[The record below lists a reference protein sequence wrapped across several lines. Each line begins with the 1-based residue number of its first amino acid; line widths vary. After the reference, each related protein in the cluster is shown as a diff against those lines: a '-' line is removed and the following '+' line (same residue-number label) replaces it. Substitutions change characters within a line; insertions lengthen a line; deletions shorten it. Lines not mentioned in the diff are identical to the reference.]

1 MTRVPVRAT
10 RGGWRAAAPLLLAA
24 ALLVP
29 SCQPGQKRTVVFW
42 QSWSP
47 AIMDPLIAKFEAE
60 HPDIRV
66 QVERLA
72 GGPADRERIAA
83 AVASDSVPDLCELG
97 STWMP
102 RMLDSGALVD
112 WSAGVAD
119 LKPTMRGW
127 SMCSIGDA
135 VYGMPWVLGT
145 RALFYNKTL
154 FARAG
159 LDSSR
164 APVTW
169 DELYA
174 ASAAIDRLGGVHGY
188 GVQGA
193 EPQVLFKKFM
203 PFAWG
208 NGGRVLSDDLAS
220 SEFDS
225 PRNVEALE
233 FYLRLRDVGVVAR
246 QQALDRMFR
255 EGKIGLQ
262 ISGSWLLRSIEK
274 EAPNLRYGVAL
285 VPRPARERGTHAS
298 FAGGELLVS
307 FDGSKNKEDALKLAR
322 FLVRPDNVLALA
334 SAAGN
339 VQPATLGADTTAYY
353 RERPNERMMLR
364 QFETAITAPNHP
376 AWDEMEAAIEDE
388 VGQAL
393 EGKRAEQ
400 AVADA
405 HARVQALAGRR

>member
-1 MTRVPVRAT
+1 MRPVPRMSRRGVRLV
-10 RGGWRAAAPLLLAA
+10 RCAAAALLLAA
-24 ALLVP
+24 PLSL
-29 SCQPGQKRTVVFW
+29 SCQPAQKRTVVFW
-42 QSWSP
+42 QTWSP
-47 AIMDPLIAKFEAE
+47 EIMDPLIAKFEAE
-60 HPDIRV
+60 QPDVRV
-66 QVERLA
+66 QVERLT

-102 RMLDSGALVD
+102 KMLDSGALVD

-127 SMCSIGDA
+127 TMCSIGDA
-135 VYGMPWVLGT
+135 IYGVPWLLGT

-174 ASAAIDRLGGVHGY
+174 AAAAIDRLGGGVHGY
-188 GVQGA
+188 GVQAA

-208 NGGRVLSDDLAS
+208 NGGHVLSDDLAS
-220 SEFDS
+220 SAFDS
-225 PRNVEALE
+225 PRNVEALA
-233 FYLRLRDVGVVAR
+233 FYLKLRDVGVVER
-246 QQALDRMFR
+246 QQALDRRFR
-255 EGKIGLQ
+255 EGRLGLQ
-262 ISGSWLLRSIEK
+262 VSGAWLFRSM
-274 EAPNLRYGVAL
+274 PPDLRYGVAL
-285 VPRPARERGTHAS
+285 VPRPSRERGTHAS
-298 FAGGELLVS
+298 FAGGQLLVS
-307 FDGSKNKEDALKLAR
+307 FGGSKNKEDALKLAR
-322 FLVRPDNVLALA
+322 FLVRPDNVLALV
-334 SAAGN
+334 AAAHN

-353 RERPNERMMLR
+353 RARPNEQVMLR

-376 AWDEMEAAIEDE
+376 AWDEIEAAIEDE

-393 EGKRAEQ
+393 AGKEPAR

-405 HARVQALAGRR
+405 HARVEALAGRH